1 MMPNQPIGFSKISTM
16 ARMSVEE
23 YDKLSPEERQKYDKE
38 EHAREA
44 REQAG
49 MVYISASYR
58 FVCSFMA

>member
-1 MMPNQPIGFSKISTM
+1 MPNQPIGFSNFSTM

-38 EHAREA
+38 ERAREA

-49 MVYISASYR
+49 MAYISASYR